1 MRFAFISDVLYPY
14 VKGGAEKRIWEIST
28 RLVGRGHA
36 VEIYCMKY
44 WDGPKIIKKEGV
56 ILHGVCPATSLY
68 TESGRR
74 RIFEALYFSLRL
86 LIPLL
91 RGKYDV
97 CDCNQFP
104 FFPLFTSKICCILK
118 GKKLYSTWHEVWGKS
133 YWRKYLGMAGTIGF
147 MIEKMSVK
155 LPDGFISVSKKT
167 MKGLESLGIEDSK
180 IKVIPNGINLEKF
193 NKAEPGIEK
202 SDLIFAGRL
211 IPEKNVDLLIKAVA
225 LIKEDVYC
233 VIVGEGPEKEKL
245 KKLSERIATGRIQFF
260 DFMSSLD
267 LASLM
272 KSSKIF
278 VLPSTREGFGIAVL
292 EANAC
297 GLPVLTVI
305 HEKNA
310 AQELI
315 SDGAV
320 GLLCNPDEKD
330 LAEKIIYMLS
340 HPKQFK
346 VDEKSRFL
354 LQYDWMNITRK
365 VESYF
370 YTNCIMNKP

>member
-1 MRFAFISDVLYPY
+1 MKFAFISDVLYPY

-44 WDGPKIIKKEGV
+44 WDGPNVIVKDGV
-56 ILHGVCPATSLY
+56 ILHGVCKATSLY

-74 RIFEALYFSLRL
+74 RIFEAIYFPLRIFL
-86 LIPLL
+86 PLL

-118 GKKLYSTWHEVWGKS
+118 GKKLYSTWHEVWGKY
-133 YWRKYLGMAGTIGF
+133 YWKRYLGLAGSIGF
-147 MIEKMSVK
+147 IIEKMSVK

-180 IKVIPNGINLEKF
+180 IKVIPNGINLEDLK
-193 NKAEPGIEK
+193 KAKPGIEK
-202 SDLIFAGRL
+202 SDIIFAGRL

-233 VIVGEGPEKEKL
+233 VIVGEGPEKEEL
-245 KKLSERIATGRIQFF
+245 KELAGRITPHKVRFF
-260 DFMSSLD
+260 DFMESSN

-272 KSSKIF
+272 KSSKLF

-297 GLPVLTVI
+297 GLPVLTVK

-320 GLLCNPDEKD
+320 GLLCDPDEED
-330 LAEKIIYMLS
+330 LAEKIIYILS

-354 LQYDWMNITRK
+354 LQYDWTNITK
-365 VESYF
+365 EVESYY